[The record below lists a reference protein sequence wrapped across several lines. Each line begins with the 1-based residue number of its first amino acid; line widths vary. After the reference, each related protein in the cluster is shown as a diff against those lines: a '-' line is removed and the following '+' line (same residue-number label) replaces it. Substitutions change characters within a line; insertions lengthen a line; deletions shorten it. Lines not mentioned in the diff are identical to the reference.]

1 MPRLAFQ
8 RTLRGFTYVELLVVI
23 AIVATLIGLVVPAVQ
38 KVREDAAR
46 TRCTNNLRQMGL
58 PTQ

>member
-1 MPRLAFQ
+1 
-8 RTLRGFTYVELLVVI
+8 LLLVI

-58 PTQ
+58 ATQ